1 MLLDILIEFFISA
14 NHEFSQIALLE
25 VCTLARTPR
34 FSILIFFCFRLLSKT
49 KVKKNLAD

>member
-34 FSILIFFCFRLLSKT
+34 FLNLVFFLFQAPQQ
-49 KVKKNLAD
+49 N